1 MKKKNYYKE
10 ALSTKSGKQLCVL
23 FLAGTFS
30 SILICI
36 FAAHTKLVY
45 LALVFSMLAVASVN
59 NFTVLMSSLKQEDD
73 NSQS

>member
-10 ALSTKSGKQLCVL
+10 ALFTKQGKQLLAL
-23 FLAGTFS
+23 FLTGTVK

-45 LALVFSMLAVASVN
+45 LALAFSMVAVSAVN
-59 NFTVLMSSLKQEDD
+59 NFTVLMAALKREDD
-73 NSQS
+73 NVQ